1 MTLPVVRS
9 VSLQNPSKTA
19 HNIVLYKQD
28 IWRILMAWVITNIFC
43 NSKIIMECHN
53 NIPTFTGNLQ
63 ISLESGS
70 ISSFSAKSSGICRI
84 CRIPKNLAFLLV
96 VASGIAPQSNIRIMW
111 SLFQNMKLI
120 THCLNAYSQWPQ
132 NIL

>member
-9 VSLQNPSKTA
+9 LSLQNPLKTA

-43 NSKIIMECHN
+43 NSKIIMKCHN

-63 ISLESGS
+63 ISLESDS
-70 ISSFSAKSSGICRI
+70 ISSFSEKSSGI

-96 VASGIAPQSNIRIMW
+96 VASGIAAQSNIRIMW
-111 SLFQNMKLI
+111 SLFQNMKII
-120 THCLNAYSQWPQ
+120 THCLNAYSQLPR